1 MRIIFILSFC
11 LVFFGTLAQAE
22 VGEDPRS
29 AYRQIV
35 SEFTTSTVVPT
46 LVTVEVPE
54 LSVSRGKYLVYE
66 VNTNQYV
73 PYELQTTYL
82 NPPIGID
89 AVVNSVVEMGLSD
102 NNWETG
108 AEFFPRPDSLTETV
122 IHLMIK
128 EPIEANSLTL
138 WLDRYVALPNQIK
151 LEADIN
157 GQWQKVFSSNEVN
170 DETIYFPAVTS
181 RAWTLSLMHD
191 QPLRIKEIT
200 FAETKN
206 TPESVATTLQFL
218 TQPNTSYQI
227 FADPDRSVSV
237 PTLESIN
244 QRGGKSEVTIGK
256 QATRAN
262 QLYIESD
269 QDHDL
274 IIDRLDNCPSQHNA
288 DQLDINQNRIGDVC
302 EDFDRDGV
310 MNVVDN
316 CPNLTNGWQDDT
328 DGDGLGDVCDG
339 EESRFTEKHLW
350 IPWVGIGLAGLVLI
364 ILFVMVAK
372 GGRRSDIKVQQ
383 KSE

>member
-22 VGEDPRS
+22 VREDPRS

-46 LVTVEVPE
+46 LVKVEVPE

-102 NNWETG
+102 SNWETG
-108 AEFFPRPDSLTETV
+108 AEFFPGPDSHTETV

-128 EPIEANSLTL
+128 EPIEANSLTF

-157 GQWQKVFSSNEVN
+157 GQWQKVFSSNQVN

-181 RAWTLSLMHD
+181 RAWTLSLVHD

-206 TPESVATTLQFL
+206 TPESVVTTLQFL

-244 QRGGKSEVTIGK
+244 QRGEKSEVTIGK
-256 QATRAN
+256 QTARAN

-339 EESRFTEKHLW
+339 EESRFTEKHSW